1 MPNTK
6 PLDMQMLRMFVTTA
20 EEGSMSNAAKRLG
33 VTQSAISQGIRHL
46 EDHFG
51 VVLLTRD
58 RRPLALTPAG
68 LALRN
73 RGVALLNESDRLKAE
88 VIDASRGTTLDAH
101 IGLVDSFA
109 ATCGTSFI
117 KEMLGRATTLSVRTG
132 LSPFL
137 GEALVARELDLAVS
151 TDALVD
157 LDNIVCRRLLTERFL
172 VITPAT
178 YSATVSNREHLLKL
192 SDALPILRFN
202 RQSHLG
208 TQVERFLRRLELR
221 ASHRLEVDTADTL
234 TSMVAGGIGW
244 AITTP
249 MCMLQA
255 GETARKVKP
264 HFLESLGAE
273 RSLYLVGRRDEY
285 TRLFDDTYAVA
296 HRILKRSLVPA
307 ARTLRSGLER
317 LIELEPENEQDT
329 RSDNTLTQ

>member
-1 MPNTK
+1 MPSTK
-6 PLDMQMLRMFVTTA
+6 LVEMQMLRMFVTTA

-33 VTQSAISQGIRHL
+33 VTQSAISQGIRQL

-51 VVLLTRD
+51 VVLLMRD

-73 RGVALLNESDRLKAE
+73 RGIALLNESDRLKAE
-88 VIDASRGTTLDAH
+88 VIDASRGTTLDVRM
-101 IGLVDSFA
+101 GLVDSFA

-117 KEMLGRATTLSVRTG
+117 KEMLERATTLSVRTG
-132 LSPFL
+132 LSPFQ
-137 GEALVARELDLAVS
+137 GEALLARELDLAVS

-157 LDNIVCRRLLTERFL
+157 LDNIVRRRLLTERFL
-172 VITPAT
+172 VITPPSYGANLRT
-178 YSATVSNREHLLKL
+178 RDQLLQL
-192 SDALPILRFN
+192 SDAMPMLRFN

-208 TQVERFLRRLELR
+208 AQVERFLRRIELR
-221 ASHRLEVDTADTL
+221 AAHRLEVDTADTL

-249 MCMLQA
+249 MCVLQA
-255 GETARKVKP
+255 GEMARRVKL
-264 HFLESLGAE
+264 HFLEGPGAE

-285 TRLFDDTYAVA
+285 ARLFDATYAVA

-307 ARTLRSGLER
+307 ARTLRAGLEQ
-317 LIELEPENEQDT
+317 LIEMEPEHEDGA
-329 RSDNTLTQ
+329 SGDGAAP